1 MASFTREW
9 SCFEKRNSFFFSA
22 TIPEFPF
29 FLELNLLSGYVELKT
44 NFLQFLCHMTSYAKF
59 PHILFFLLHL
69 LVNHDAFQL
78 TFVFRSSHQEVFL
91 EKGFLKICSKFTGE
105 SPCRSVISIKLQSNF
120 MEITLRHGCSH
131 VNLLHIFSTPF
142 LKNTSGRLLPCFLS
156 SSRFC
161 NFRILNWDSWFWKS
175 LDIADRVSDFSF
187 FRDIHRSM
195 TTKFDPAFSCIRT

>member
-105 SPCRSVISIKLQSNF
+105 SPCRSVISIKL
-120 MEITLRHGCSH
+120 
-131 VNLLHIFSTPF
+131 LHIFRTSFT
-142 LKNTSGRLLPCFLS
+142 KNTSGRLFLNHGNI
-156 SSRFC
+156 FY
-161 NFRILNWDSWFWKS
+161 
-175 LDIADRVSDFSF
+175 VS
-187 FRDIHRSM
+187 
-195 TTKFDPAFSCIRT
+195 